1 MEFSAGTGET
11 SAFMKEVQCEPEVCD
26 DRGRRGGVSGGGG
39 ERASSEIGCGR
50 GASSGG
56 TFAGDHRAVYVG
68 RMFELPAGRWIP
80 ERTGNEA
87 ADSGSGD
94 YRAGR
99 ARGLLEP

>member
-1 MEFSAGTGET
+1 MEFSVGTGER
-11 SAFMKEVQCEPEVCD
+11 SAFMKEAQCENEICD
-26 DRGRRGGVSGGGG
+26 DRGRRGGVSGGGS
-39 ERASSEIGCGR
+39 ERASNEIGCGR

-56 TFAGDHRAVYVG
+56 TFAGGDRAVYVG

-80 ERTGNEA
+80 ERTGKKA

-99 ARGLLEP
+99 ARGLVEP